1 MERMM
6 ESKSENKD
14 ATPKLLVNRP
24 ISLAHQQGQAILKEI
39 FSEPSIEK
47 IRIYYECFVD
57 ENTH

>member
-1 MERMM
+1 M